1 MRDKLTDLTV
11 VIPVLDEVEA
21 IPKVIREIR
30 EECGLESPVLVV
42 DGGSNDGTCDVL
54 KHLEQ
59 RYDIQVIR
67 QHGHGKGDALK
78 TGLRHVKTPFFA
90 VMDGD
95 YTYSAWD
102 LPKLYL
108 LRSWFDHVIGIRTY
122 AKDNMTRTHRFGN
135 IIINVLFNILLD
147 ASVSDVCSGMYLL
160 RTDFARQI
168 NPSASDFLF
177 EVDMAAKT
185 LPKGQLGE
193 VTISY
198 RRRIGKNK
206 LNSFKDGF
214 KIVWYILKTW
224 WKQRFA
230 S

>member
-1 MRDKLTDLTV
+1 MPNKLTDLTV

-30 EECGLESPVLVV
+30 EDCGFKSPVLVV
-42 DGGSNDGTCDVL
+42 DGGSNDGTCEVL
-54 KHLEQ
+54 TQLEQ
-59 RYDIQVIR
+59 RYGIQVI
-67 QHGHGKGDALK
+67 QQDGHGKGDALK
-78 TGLRHVKTPFFA
+78 TGLRYVKTPFFA

-122 AKDNMTRTHRFGN
+122 AKSNMTRTHRLGN
-135 IIINVLFNILLD
+135 IIINVLFNILLN

-160 RTDFARQI
+160 RTDFARRI
-168 NPSASDFLF
+168 NPGAPNFLF
-177 EVDMAAKT
+177 DVDMAAKT
-185 LPKGQLGE
+185 LPNGRLGE

-206 LNSFKDGF
+206 LNPLKDGF
-214 KIVWYILKTW
+214 KIVWHILNVW
-224 WKQRFA
+224 WKQRFE